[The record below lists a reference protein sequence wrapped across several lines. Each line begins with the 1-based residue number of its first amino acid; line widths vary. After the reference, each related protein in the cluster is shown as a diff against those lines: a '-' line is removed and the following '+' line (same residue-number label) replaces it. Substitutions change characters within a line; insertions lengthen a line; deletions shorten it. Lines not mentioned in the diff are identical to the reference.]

1 MANYLSVD
9 NKSILRE
16 SALIK
21 CAKSHGQPDSGLG
34 FCRFCP
40 DNGLMNTENNQEKG
54 FQFPGLFE
62 ITAMGSAVAGLATLV
77 PRELQQAGLVVL
89 HETVSSRA
97 SSTGRY
103 VSVTIQ
109 FRAESRAQYEAA
121 HEALRAHPEI
131 KWTL

>member
-9 NKSILRE
+9 NRSILRE

-40 DNGLMNTENNQEKG
+40 EKG